1 MKVLAVIVTFNRPDW
16 LIRCLLS
23 VLKAAQTAEAT
34 KNTPIEL
41 SIQVGINGKD
51 LETQAALKELLPKL
65 DRKSSIQIEEFS
77 EKLTPGKARNLLV
90 ENAQTVQTVKPDW
103 IYFIDDDAFVDAHV
117 FETFY
122 RVAQENPKAGVIGG
136 PNLTP
141 SGSPYF
147 QRNLGAAL
155 SSRFATFKTVDRY
168 LAYGQSRHCGE
179 EALILCNLFVKQAVL
194 SPHPFPTD
202 LICGEE
208 NHLLR
213 ALTRQGVQMIHSP
226 DLAVSHERRGSL
238 SKLIKQVTLYGIS
251 RGQSMVHEATARHW
265 AYALP
270 SLCVLT
276 AIALSAKWALGFGP
290 SPLLVILCALY
301 LILGIIAAARAR
313 KPGTSIATIASLF
326 FWIHLSYG
334 MGVLAGALR
343 GAKQKALGIQPHK
356 HKENWAIH

>member
-23 VLKAAQTAEAT
+23 VIQAAKAAE
-34 KNTPIEL
+34 NTPIEL
-41 SIQVGINGKD
+41 SIVVGINGKD
-51 LETQAALKELLPKL
+51 PETQAALKELLPKL
-65 DRKSSIQIEEFS
+65 DRSGSIKVEQFS
-77 EKLTPGKARNLLV
+77 EEHTPGKARNLLI
-90 ENAQTVQTVKPDW
+90 ENAQSVQNVKTDW
-103 IYFIDDDAFVDAHV
+103 IYFIDDDAFVDSHV

-122 RVAQENPKAGVIGG
+122 RVAQEHPQAGVIGG

-155 SSRFATFKTVDRY
+155 TSRFATFKTVDRY

-179 EALILCNLFVKQAVL
+179 EALILCNLFIKQAVL

-213 ALTRQGVQMIHSP
+213 ALTRQGIEMIHSP

-238 SKLIKQVTLYGIS
+238 SKLVKQVTLYGIS
-251 RGQSMVHEATARHW
+251 RGQSMVHDSTARHW

-276 AIALSAKWALGFGP
+276 ALALAAKWALGFGP

-301 LILGIIAAARAR
+301 LILGLTAAVRAR
-313 KPGTSIATIASLF
+313 QSGTSITTIASLF

-334 MGVLAGALR
+334 LGVLAGALR
-343 GAKQKALGIQPHK
+343 GTKQRVLGIQPQK
-356 HKENWAIH
+356 QKANWATH